1 MRVVYNTLA
10 TWAARTCVQVP
21 SCFVLPLLLPPCLP
35 ASLQQHVHSL
45 AYQLPHLPAAAPCL
59 LCPVGAAL
67 GGYCHKHWKCSS
79 FAVPDPINHFDAFAS
94 IKSLPPSP
102 SVCLSPAIL
111 LLWGD
116 PLLRPLSLPLPFANS
131 QRDRK
136 FVLASL
142 DDDDVSV
149 TSTPEYSPP
158 TPVAVAALGQVLCK
172 CWHDLGP
179 LLVSLFWHLL

>member
-1 MRVVYNTLA
+1 MATAINTESV
-10 TWAARTCVQVP
+10 RH
-21 SCFVLPLLLPPCLP
+21 LLFQIQLTILMHLPPL
-35 ASLQQHVHSL
+35 SR
-45 AYQLPHLPAAAPCL
+45 
-59 LCPVGAAL
+59 
-67 GGYCHKHWKCSS
+67 
-79 FAVPDPINHFDAFAS
+79 F
-94 IKSLPPSP
+94 PPTL
-102 SVCLSPAIL
+102 CLSPAIL

-116 PLLRPLSLPLPFANS
+116 PLLRPLSLPLPLPLSLPLPFAIS

-179 LLVSLFWHLL
+179 LLVSLF